1 MLRFYPR
8 QAAGVMTGIMYHKQK
23 HPVVHNNRVR
33 IDTRGWRLF
42 NAGLFQNGQRI
53 LAHHQP
59 DIDVGFVRR

>member
-1 MLRFYPR
+1 
-8 QAAGVMTGIMYHKQK
+8 MTGIMYHKQK